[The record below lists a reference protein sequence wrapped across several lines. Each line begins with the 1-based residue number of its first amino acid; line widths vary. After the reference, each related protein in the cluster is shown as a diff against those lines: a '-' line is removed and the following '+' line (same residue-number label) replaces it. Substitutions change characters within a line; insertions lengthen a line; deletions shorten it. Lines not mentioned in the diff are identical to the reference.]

1 MRARR
6 SSKFSAP
13 APRPVSNSQ
22 AEEEEGHAWIWL
34 AAVGGAALAAVGL
47 VYVLRARDP
56 GYRMDRLLRR
66 CEARIDDVE
75 TSLAQIEQS
84 LADSPS

>member
-1 MRARR
+1 
-6 SSKFSAP
+6 
-13 APRPVSNSQ
+13 VTDSQ
-22 AEEEEGHAWIWL
+22 AEEQEGHTWIWL

-66 CEARIDDVE
+66 CEARIDGVE
-75 TSLAQIEQS
+75 VSLAQLEQS

>member
-1 MRARR
+1 MTD
-6 SSKFSAP
+6 
-13 APRPVSNSQ
+13 SQ
-22 AEEEEGHAWIWL
+22 AEEEEGHTWIWL
-34 AAVGGAALAAVGL
+34 AAVGGAALAAVGI

-75 TSLAQIEQS
+75 VSLAQLEQS
-84 LADSPS
+84 IADSPS